1 MRENKN
7 IFQYLSVC
15 KTLILVGS
23 NIFQAKT
30 VTYLLTFVNFGKNW
44 TVKKVYCIAIKSTK
58 EIKLITNWLN
68 TGNIGWVPK

>member
-44 TVKKVYCIAIKSTK
+44 TVKKDIA
-58 EIKLITNWLN
+58 LPLN
-68 TGNIGWVPK
+68 RQKK

>member
-23 NIFQAKT
+23 NIIQAKT
-30 VTYLLTFVNFGKNW
+30 VTYSHLLILLKTGLSKKYKKYKIKNQ
-44 TVKKVYCIAIKSTK
+44 
-58 EIKLITNWLN
+58 KLV
-68 TGNIGWVPK
+68 TGNISNECVQK